1 MLNQQ
6 EPEQKEENFQTLK
19 KIEIKSIEGNIH
31 KRRFYYKTS
40 K

>member
-6 EPEQKEENFQTLK
+6 DPEQKEENIQSLK
-19 KIEIKSIEGNIH
+19 KIEIKSIEGNFY